1 MMRRK
6 TLKWIAGS
14 LIMLLL
20 QIPFL
25 CRDVPLLVFRL
36 MSESPLAC
44 GTVTSGYGLRIA
56 PIRGGIEF
64 HDGVDLSAPE
74 GTPIAAI
81 ADGTVV
87 ETGYGSGYGN
97 YIVLQHKC
105 NVKSLY
111 AHCSAVFAEKGDKVE
126 RGEIIAAVGSTGLS
140 TGSHLHLQIE
150 YRGKTIPPRKAVRY

>member
-1 MMRRK
+1 
-6 TLKWIAGS
+6 
-14 LIMLLL
+14 MLLL
-20 QIPFL
+20 QIPFI

-36 MSESPLAC
+36 KSVNPLTC

-56 PIRGGIEF
+56 PIRGGLEF
-64 HDGVDLSAPE
+64 HDGVDLAAPE

-87 ETGYGSGYGN
+87 EIGYGSGYGN
-97 YIVLQHKC
+97 YVVLQHKC

-111 AHCSAVFAEKGDKVE
+111 AHCSAILVEKGDKVG
-126 RGEIIAAVGSTGLS
+126 RGETIAEVGSTGLS

-150 YRGKTIPPRKAVRY
+150 YRGKMIPPRKAVPY

>member
-74 GTPIAAI
+74 CTP
-81 ADGTVV
+81 DRRHRGRN
-87 ETGYGSGYGN
+87 GR
-97 YIVLQHKC
+97 
-105 NVKSLY
+105 
-111 AHCSAVFAEKGDKVE
+111 GD
-126 RGEIIAAVGSTGLS
+126 RLR
-140 TGSHLHLQIE
+140 LQIRQL
-150 YRGKTIPPRKAVRY
+150 YRAPA